1 MTLYTTGRN
10 GEFWGWFAVALLLL
24 ILREQGND
32 FLPSKKRVEIWQYNF
47 QYLGELKYKISHFKM
62 MIFDGRSKVLR
73 PQDGSRCPI
82 FSYQRNTIIHHRIWV
97 GVRHRW
103 GFIQSWGLSHIL

>member
-24 ILREQGND
+24 IRREQGND

-103 GFIQSWGLSHIL
+103 GFIQSWGFSHIL